1 MGEGVKGGRRLWGEG
16 VIFIVSLF
24 NCLLHYFLSSLYD
37 GWIACGGVVSSIL
50 GRVKNAR
57 QTDSPGVGRLLQMKA
72 LHN

>member
-1 MGEGVKGGRRLWGEG
+1 MGEGVKGGRRQGGKASRGEGVKGEG

-50 GRVKNAR
+50 GRV
-57 QTDSPGVGRLLQMKA
+57 
-72 LHN
+72 